1 MALAAKLVKV
11 CLVTIVNLKWVEVFV
26 VKLACID
33 DLAEQDILLKQ
44 MGVYLSKNRLV
55 LDAFK
60 IVVGE
65 RDVGVFKI
73 GRGFIV
79 YRV

>member
-1 MALAAKLVKV
+1 MALAAKFVKV

-26 VKLACID
+26 VQLARID

-44 MGVYLSKNRLV
+44 MGVYLSKHRLV

-65 RDVGVFKI
+65 RDGGSF
-73 GRGFIV
+73 
-79 YRV
+79 